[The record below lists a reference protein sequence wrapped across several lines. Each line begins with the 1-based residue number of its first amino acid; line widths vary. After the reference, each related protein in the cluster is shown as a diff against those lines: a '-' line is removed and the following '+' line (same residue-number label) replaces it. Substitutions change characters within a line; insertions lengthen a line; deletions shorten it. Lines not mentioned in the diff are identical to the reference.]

1 MQERAKRKTKRMI
14 LILLAAAV
22 TAAAVAGCGGG
33 GADANKIIKDAF
45 SRDIDSGKVAMNV
58 SANLRGLP
66 QASGPVSIKVN
77 GPFDGLK
84 EKIKDTNRL
93 PRLAFTLAL
102 GASGQ
107 NFSGGFI
114 STGDKAFVG
123 VQGTSYVLSRTD
135 FTRLKNQLESAQAR
149 GNKSGQTDLSTLGV
163 HPQDWLKNP
172 KDKGTE
178 DVAGTKT
185 DHIAADVNVSKMLDD
200 VDELLKRL
208 KTSTQAG
215 LTPAQRRQ
223 LPGQIPADTKKQ
235 IVSSVKEAT
244 FDVFTGKDDKTLR
257 KLQVHLSFDIPQS
270 LRARLQ
276 GLQGGDVDFTLQLS
290 EVNQPQTV
298 TAPKNA
304 RPFSELQKQLG
315 SSSLGGLG
323 AGSSGS
329 GSSSGSSGTSSGSS
343 SGTSSG
349 GGTSSNVP
357 SGIDPKAARRYLKCV
372 QSAQSRAALQGCA
385 SILR

>member
-1 MQERAKRKTKRMI
+1 
-14 LILLAAAV
+14 V
-22 TAAAVAGCGGG
+22 VAVAGCSGGGG
-33 GADANKIIKDAF
+33 GADANKLIKEAF
-45 SRDIDSGKVAMNV
+45 SSDIDSGKVAMNV

-66 QASGPVSIKVN
+66 EASGPVSIKVN

-93 PRLAFTLAL
+93 PRVAFTLAL

-123 VQGTSYVLSRTD
+123 VQGTSYVLSRDD

-149 GNKSGQTDLSTLGV
+149 GDKSGQPDLSTLGV

-185 DHIAADVNVSKMLDD
+185 DHIAADVDVSKMLDD
-200 VDELLKRL
+200 VDGLLKRL

-215 LTPAQRRQ
+215 LTAKQRAQ
-223 LPGQIPADTKKQ
+223 LPGRIPPDTKKQ

-244 FDVFTGKDDKTLR
+244 FDVFSGKDDKTLR

-276 GLQGGDVDFTLQLS
+276 GLQGGDIDFTLQLS

-304 RPFSELQKQLG
+304 RPFSELQQQLG
-315 SSSLGGLG
+315 SGALGNLG
-323 AGSSGS
+323 AGSSGG
-329 GSSSGSSGTSSGSS
+329 GSSSGSGSS

-349 GGTSSNVP
+349 GGTSSNAL
-357 SGIDPKAARRYLKCV
+357 SGVDPKLARRYLKCV
-372 QSAQSRAALQGCA
+372 ESAKSRAALKGCA
-385 SILR
+385 KILK

>member
-1 MQERAKRKTKRMI
+1 MTRRMI

-22 TAAAVAGCGGG
+22 VAVAGCSGGGG
-33 GADANKIIKDAF
+33 GADANKLIKEAF
-45 SRDIDSGKVAMNV
+45 SSDIDSGKVAMNV

-66 QASGPVSIKVN
+66 EASGPVSIKVN

-93 PRLAFTLAL
+93 PRVSFTLAL

-123 VQGTSYVLSRTD
+123 VQGTSYVLSRDD

-149 GNKSGQTDLSTLGV
+149 GDKSGQPDLSTLGV

-185 DHIAADVNVSKMLDD
+185 DHIAADVDVSKMLDD
-200 VDELLKRL
+200 VDGLLKRL

-215 LTPAQRRQ
+215 LTAKQRAQ
-223 LPGQIPADTKKQ
+223 LPGRIPPDTKKQ

-244 FDVFTGKDDKTLR
+244 FDVFSGKDDKTLR

-276 GLQGGDVDFTLQLS
+276 GLQGGDIDFTLQLS

-304 RPFSELQKQLG
+304 RPFSELQQQLG
-315 SSSLGGLG
+315 SGALGNLG
-323 AGSSGS
+323 AGSSGG
-329 GSSSGSSGTSSGSS
+329 GSSSGSGSS

-349 GGTSSNVP
+349 GGTTSNAL
-357 SGIDPKAARRYLKCV
+357 SGVDPKFARRYLKCV
-372 QSAQSRAALQGCA
+372 ESAKSRAALRGCA
-385 SILR
+385 NILK